1 MSSPSST
8 SIFQRTLVN
17 LKSAWRA
24 ISQSARAGETPS
36 LQPDLPDDDA
46 DILRAQMRECL
57 LATGGEVSARARAAA
72 LAHSYL
78 GLNEHGRKRF
88 LQILAQDFIVDRQ
101 ELYQATRNIHEID
114 NLERAFAAQAHLRHV
129 LTPPSRRLLTQFN
142 SLPAGVKFLVDMRA
156 DLMRYSDSDLW
167 LQNLDN
173 DLKDLLASWFDIG
186 FLDLKRITWDA
197 PAALLEK
204 LIAHEAVH
212 EIKSWDDLKNRLGP
226 NRRCYAFFHPRMPDE
241 PLIFVQVALV
251 SGMSNSI
258 QTLLDETQPLRDPLT
273 SNTAVFYSISN
284 TQTGLQGVNFGDFL
298 IKRVVTRLARELA
311 NIKTF
316 ATLSPIPGFRHYL
329 EEKLKQKDDQLL
341 TSSERNVL
349 QPLLPVTDSGHP
361 IYDLLA
367 TPSWY
372 QDRRVAQALKGPLMR
387 LCAHYLAHEETR
399 GHARDRVAHFHL
411 SNGARIER
419 INWLADISPKG
430 IHQSSGL
437 MVNYRYKQKDIEA
450 NHETYR
456 ENGEASISASVRK
469 LLQPTN

>member
-1 MSSPSST
+1 
-8 SIFQRTLVN
+8 
-17 LKSAWRA
+17 
-24 ISQSARAGETPS
+24 
-36 LQPDLPDDDA
+36 
-46 DILRAQMRECL
+46 
-57 LATGGEVSARARAAA
+57 
-72 LAHSYL
+72 
-78 GLNEHGRKRF
+78 
-88 LQILAQDFIVDRQ
+88 
-101 ELYQATRNIHEID
+101 
-114 NLERAFAAQAHLRHV
+114 
-129 LTPPSRRLLTQFN
+129 
-142 SLPAGVKFLVDMRA
+142 MRA
-156 DLMRYSDSDLW
+156 DLMRYSDGDLW
-167 LQNLDN
+167 LQNLDG

-258 QTLLDETQPLRDPLT
+258 QILLDEARPPRDPLT
-273 SNTAVFYSISN
+273 SNTAIFYSISN

-298 IKRVVTRLARELA
+298 IKRVVNQLAQELV

-316 ATLSPIPGFRHYL
+316 ATLSPSPGLRHYL
-329 EEKLKQKDDQLL
+329 EEQLKQKDDQLL
-341 TSSERNVL
+341 TSSERDAL

-367 TPSWY
+367 TPTWY

-387 LCAHYLAHEETR
+387 LCAHYLVHEKTE

-430 IHQSSGL
+430 IHESSGL
-437 MVNYRYKQKDIEA
+437 MVNYRYKEKDIEA
-450 NHETYR
+450 NHESYR
-456 ENGEASISASVRK
+456 ANGEASISASVRK
-469 LLQPTN
+469 LLQPTS

>member
-1 MSSPSST
+1 MSSPPT

-57 LATGGEVSARARAAA
+57 LAKGGEVSARARAAA
-72 LAHSYL
+72 LGQSYL
-78 GLNEHGRKRF
+78 GLNEDGRERF
-88 LQILAQDFIVDRQ
+88 LQILAQDFAVDRQ
-101 ELYQATRNIHEID
+101 DRHQATRDIREID
-114 NLERAFAAQAHLRHV
+114 KPERAFAAQTRLRHV
-129 LTPPSRRLLTQFN
+129 LTPPSRKLLMQFN

-156 DLMRYSDSDLW
+156 DLMRYSDGDLW
-167 LQNLDN
+167 LQNLDA

-204 LIAHEAVH
+204 LIAHETVH
-212 EIKSWDDLKNRLGP
+212 EIKSWHDLNNRLGH
-226 NRRCYAFFHPRMPDE
+226 NRRCYASFHPRMPDE

-251 SGMSNSI
+251 SGMSSSI
-258 QTLLDETQPLRDPLT
+258 QTLLDEARSPRDPLT
-273 SNTAVFYSISN
+273 SNTAIFYSISN

-298 IKRVVTRLARELA
+298 IKRVVNRLAQELV

-316 ATLSPIPGFRHYL
+316 ATLSPIPGLRHYL
-329 EEKLKQKDDQLL
+329 EEQLKQKDDQLL
-341 TSSERNVL
+341 TSSERDAL

-367 TPSWY
+367 TPTWY

-387 LCAHYLAHEETR
+387 LCAHYLVHEKTD

-419 INWLADISPKG
+419 INWLADVSPKG
-430 IHQSSGL
+430 IQQSSGL
-437 MVNYRYKQKDIEA
+437 MVNYRYKEKDLSLI
-450 NHETYR
+450 H
-456 ENGEASISASVRK
+456 I
-469 LLQPTN
+469 

>member
-72 LAHSYL
+72 LGHSYL
-78 GLNEHGRKRF
+78 GLNVHGRKRF

-311 NIKTF
+311 NIKMF

>member
-1 MSSPSST
+1 MSSPPT

-57 LATGGEVSARARAAA
+57 LAKGGEVSARARAAA
-72 LAHSYL
+72 LGQSYL
-78 GLNEHGRKRF
+78 GLNEHGRERF
-88 LQILAQDFIVDRQ
+88 LQILAQDFAVDRQ
-101 ELYQATRNIHEID
+101 DLYQATRDIREID
-114 NLERAFAAQAHLRHV
+114 NPERAFAAQTRLRHV
-129 LTPPSRRLLTQFN
+129 LTPPSRKLLTQFN

-156 DLMRYSDSDLW
+156 DLMRYSDGDLW
-167 LQNLDN
+167 LQYLDA

-204 LIAHEAVH
+204 LIAHETVH

-251 SGMSNSI
+251 SGMSSSI
-258 QTLLDETQPLRDPLT
+258 QTLLDEARPPRDPLT
-273 SNTAVFYSISN
+273 SNTAIFYSISN

-298 IKRVVTRLARELA
+298 IKRVVNRLAQELV

-316 ATLSPIPGFRHYL
+316 ATLSPIPGLRHYL
-329 EEKLKQKDDQLL
+329 EEQLKQKDDQLL
-341 TSSERNVL
+341 TSSERDAL

-367 TPSWY
+367 TPTWY

-387 LCAHYLAHEETR
+387 LCAHYLVHEKTD

-411 SNGARIER
+411 SNGAHIER

-430 IHQSSGL
+430 IQQSSGL
-437 MVNYRYKQKDIEA
+437 MVNYRYKEKDIEA
-450 NHETYR
+450 NHESYR
-456 ENGEASISASVRK
+456 ASGETSISASVRK
-469 LLQPTN
+469 LLHPTS

>member
-1 MSSPSST
+1 
-8 SIFQRTLVN
+8 
-17 LKSAWRA
+17 
-24 ISQSARAGETPS
+24 
-36 LQPDLPDDDA
+36 
-46 DILRAQMRECL
+46 
-57 LATGGEVSARARAAA
+57 
-72 LAHSYL
+72 
-78 GLNEHGRKRF
+78 
-88 LQILAQDFIVDRQ
+88 
-101 ELYQATRNIHEID
+101 
-114 NLERAFAAQAHLRHV
+114 
-129 LTPPSRRLLTQFN
+129 
-142 SLPAGVKFLVDMRA
+142 MRA
-156 DLMRYSDSDLW
+156 DLMRYSGSDLW
-167 LQNLDN
+167 LHNLDN

-212 EIKSWDDLKNRLGP
+212 EIKSWDDLKHRLGP

-258 QTLLDETQPLRDPLT
+258 QALLDETRPPRDPLT
-273 SNTAVFYSISN
+273 SNTAIFYSISN
-284 TQTGLQGVNFGDFL
+284 TQTGLHGVNFGDFL
-298 IKRVVTRLARELA
+298 IKRVVNRLAREVA

-329 EEKLKQKDDQLL
+329 KEKLTQQDDQLL
-341 TSSERNVL
+341 TRSERDAL

-372 QDRRVAQALKGPLMR
+372 QDRRVAQALKAPLMR
-387 LCAHYLAHEETR
+387 LCAHYLAHEKTA

-419 INWLADISPKG
+419 INWLGDISPKG
-430 IHQSSGL
+430 VHQSSGL
-437 MVNYRYKQKDIEA
+437 MVNYRYKRKDIET

-456 ENGEASISASVRK
+456 ESGEASISASVRK

>member
-1 MSSPSST
+1 MSSPPT

-57 LATGGEVSARARAAA
+57 LAKGGEVSARARAAA
-72 LAHSYL
+72 LGQSYL
-78 GLNEHGRKRF
+78 GLNEDGRERF
-88 LQILAQDFIVDRQ
+88 LQILAQDFAVDRQ
-101 ELYQATRNIHEID
+101 NLYQATRDIREID
-114 NLERAFAAQAHLRHV
+114 KPERAFAAQTRLRHV
-129 LTPPSRRLLTQFN
+129 LTPPSRKLLMQFN

-156 DLMRYSDSDLW
+156 DLMRYSDGDLW
-167 LQNLDN
+167 LQNLDA

-204 LIAHEAVH
+204 LIAHETVH

-251 SGMSNSI
+251 SGMSSSI
-258 QTLLDETQPLRDPLT
+258 QTLLDEARSPRDPLT
-273 SNTAVFYSISN
+273 SNTAIFYSISN

-298 IKRVVTRLARELA
+298 IKRVVNRLAQELV

-316 ATLSPIPGFRHYL
+316 ATLSPIPGLRHYL
-329 EEKLKQKDDQLL
+329 EEQLKQKDDQLL
-341 TSSERNVL
+341 TSSERDAL

-367 TPSWY
+367 TPTWY

-387 LCAHYLAHEETR
+387 LCAHYLVHEKTD

-419 INWLADISPKG
+419 INWLADVSPKG
-430 IHQSSGL
+430 IQQSSGL
-437 MVNYRYKQKDIEA
+437 MVNYRYKEKDIEA
-450 NHETYR
+450 NHESYR
-456 ENGEASISASVRK
+456 ASGEASISASVRK
-469 LLQPTN
+469 LLHPTS

>member
-1 MSSPSST
+1 MSSPPT

-46 DILRAQMRECL
+46 DILRTQMRECL
-57 LATGGEVSARARAAA
+57 LAKGGEVSARARAAA
-72 LAHSYL
+72 LGQSYL
-78 GLNEHGRKRF
+78 DLNEHGRKRF
-88 LQILAQDFIVDRQ
+88 LQILAQDFAVDGQ
-101 ELYQATRNIHEID
+101 ALYQVTRDIHEID
-114 NLERAFAAQAHLRHV
+114 NPERAFAAHARLRHV
-129 LTPPSRRLLTQFN
+129 LTPPSRKLLTQFN

-156 DLMRYSDSDLW
+156 DLMRYSDGDLW
-167 LQNLDN
+167 LQNLDG

-258 QTLLDETQPLRDPLT
+258 QILLDEARPPRDPLT
-273 SNTAVFYSISN
+273 SNTAIFYSISN

-298 IKRVVTRLARELA
+298 IKRVVNQLAQELV

-316 ATLSPIPGFRHYL
+316 ATLSPSPGLRHYL
-329 EEKLKQKDDQLL
+329 EEQLKQKDDQLL
-341 TSSERNVL
+341 TSSERDAL

-367 TPSWY
+367 TPTWY

-387 LCAHYLAHEETR
+387 LCAHYLVHEKTE

-430 IHQSSGL
+430 IHESSGL
-437 MVNYRYKQKDIEA
+437 MVNYRYKEKDIEA
-450 NHETYR
+450 NHESYR
-456 ENGEASISASVRK
+456 ANGEASISASVRK
-469 LLQPTN
+469 LLQPTS

>member
-1 MSSPSST
+1 MSTPST

-46 DILRAQMRECL
+46 DVLRAQMRACL
-57 LATGGEVSARARAAA
+57 LARGGEVSARARAAA
-72 LAHSYL
+72 LGQSYL

-88 LQILAQDFIVDRQ
+88 LQILAQDFVVDRQ
-101 ELYQATRNIHEID
+101 ELYQATRDIHEID
-114 NLERAFAAQAHLRHV
+114 NPERAFAAQAHLRRV

-156 DLMRYSDSDLW
+156 DLMRYSGSDLW
-167 LQNLDN
+167 LHNLDN

-212 EIKSWDDLKNRLGP
+212 EIKSWDDLKHRLGP

-258 QTLLDETQPLRDPLT
+258 QALLDETRPPRDPLT
-273 SNTAVFYSISN
+273 SNTAIFYSISN
-284 TQTGLQGVNFGDFL
+284 TQTGLHGVNFGDFL
-298 IKRVVTRLARELA
+298 IKRVVNRLAREVA

-329 EEKLKQKDDQLL
+329 KEKLTQQDDQLL
-341 TSSERNVL
+341 TRSERDAL

-372 QDRRVAQALKGPLMR
+372 QDRRVAQALKAPLMR
-387 LCAHYLAHEETR
+387 LCAHYLAHEKTA

-419 INWLADISPKG
+419 INWLGDISPKG

-437 MVNYRYKQKDIEA
+437 MVNYRYKRKDIET

-456 ENGEASISASVRK
+456 ESGEASISASVRK

>member
-1 MSSPSST
+1 MSSPST

-36 LQPDLPDDDA
+36 LHPDLPDDDA
-46 DILRAQMRECL
+46 NVLRAQMRECL
-57 LATGGEVSARARAAA
+57 LAKGGEVSARARAAA
-72 LAHSYL
+72 LGQSYL
-78 GLNEHGRKRF
+78 GLNEHGRMRF
-88 LQILAQDFIVDRQ
+88 LRILAQDFAVDRQ
-101 ELYQATRNIHEID
+101 ELYQATRDIHEID
-114 NLERAFAAQAHLRHV
+114 NLERAFEVQARLRHV
-129 LTPPSRRLLTQFN
+129 LTPPSRKLLTQFN

-156 DLMRYSDSDLW
+156 DLMRYSDDDLW
-167 LQNLDN
+167 LQNLDSG
-173 DLKDLLASWFDIG
+173 LKDLLASWFDIG

-258 QTLLDETQPLRDPLT
+258 QTLLDEARPPRDPLT
-273 SNTAVFYSISN
+273 SNTAIFYSTSN

-298 IKRVVTRLARELA
+298 IKRVVNRLAEELVS
-311 NIKTF
+311 IKTF
-316 ATLSPIPGFRHYL
+316 ATLSPIPDLRHYL
-329 EEKLKQKDDQLL
+329 EEQLKQKDDQLL
-341 TSSERNVL
+341 TSSERDAL

-367 TPSWY
+367 TPTWY

-387 LCAHYLAHEETR
+387 LCANFLAREKTG

-419 INWLADISPKG
+419 INWLADISSKG

-437 MVNYRYKQKDIEA
+437 MVNYRYKEKDIET
-450 NHETYR
+450 NHESYR
-456 ENGEASISASVRK
+456 ASGEANISPSVRK
-469 LLQPTN
+469 LLQPTS

>member
-1 MSSPSST
+1 MSSPPT

-57 LATGGEVSARARAAA
+57 LAKGGEVSARARAAA
-72 LAHSYL
+72 LGQSYL
-78 GLNEHGRKRF
+78 GLNEHGRERF
-88 LQILAQDFIVDRQ
+88 LQILAQDFAVDRQ
-101 ELYQATRNIHEID
+101 DLYQATRDIREID
-114 NLERAFAAQAHLRHV
+114 NPERAFAAQTRLRHV
-129 LTPPSRRLLTQFN
+129 LTPPSRKLLMQFN

-156 DLMRYSDSDLW
+156 DLMRYSDGDLW
-167 LQNLDN
+167 LQNLDA

-204 LIAHEAVH
+204 LIAHETVH

-251 SGMSNSI
+251 SGMSSSI
-258 QTLLDETQPLRDPLT
+258 QTLLDEARSPRDPLT
-273 SNTAVFYSISN
+273 SNTAIFYSISN

-298 IKRVVTRLARELA
+298 IKRVVNRLAQELV

-316 ATLSPIPGFRHYL
+316 ATLSPIPGLRHYL
-329 EEKLKQKDDQLL
+329 EEQLKQKDDQLL
-341 TSSERNVL
+341 TSSERDAL

-367 TPSWY
+367 TPTWY

-387 LCAHYLAHEETR
+387 LCAHYLVHEKTD

-419 INWLADISPKG
+419 INWLADVSPKG
-430 IHQSSGL
+430 IQQSSGL
-437 MVNYRYKQKDIEA
+437 MVNYRYKEKDIEA
-450 NHETYR
+450 NHESYR
-456 ENGEASISASVRK
+456 ASGEASISASVRK
-469 LLQPTN
+469 LLHPTS